1 MCDGMN
7 HGPGTHQDELRRFTT
22 SHKTQHIVQTNRS
35 RLRRMGVPARECS
48 GRGTSPSEHIAQ
60 ALMRDGSGARRAC
73 DNTAQQ
79 VRFVF
84 LLCTLPSV
92 HFRRCPSQAVEPP
105 SPTREGP
112 DPGKPARNQG
122 TAASDKRNQ
131 PSPAEEGEPQEHTDA
146 GHTIFSARSAPSL
159 KLNVDMLELVLFQA
173 KVPPPPSLVRQHEH
187 AASSERLLV
196 CRVSVCVWSNKLS
209 KRESPCAVRSPAPH
223 RRSGWCLMISLVD
236 KTQHTK

>member
-1 MCDGMN
+1 MTYDDLQLRIKRN
-7 HGPGTHQDELRRFTT
+7 TLFKLSDHGSIWVDVHVYTRG
-22 SHKTQHIVQTNRS
+22 
-35 RLRRMGVPARECS
+35 CS
-48 GRGTSPSEHIAQ
+48 GRRTSTSEHIAQ
-60 ALMRDGSGARRAC
+60 ALIRDGSEARRAC
-73 DNTAQQ
+73 DNTAQE
-79 VRFVF
+79 VRFVPR
-84 LLCTLPSV
+84 LCTLPCL

-105 SPTREGP
+105 SPTREGGKGP

-187 AASSERLLV
+187 AASSEWLLV

-209 KRESPCAVRSPAPH
+209 KRESPCAVRRSPASPLGLDGV
-223 RRSGWCLMISLVD
+223 S
-236 KTQHTK
+236 